1 MNKKGFTT
9 LELLLTMV
17 LVVSIMVTITN
28 TTYVYRDRSEY
39 EALLTEITDY
49 KNTLTKIIYDDILS
63 KDNRSNR
70 VTKIVRNSTNSYTLV
85 TPTRNIPLI
94 IYNSDDKVGV
104 AYDTVDY
111 IVPGSE
117 EELVTIEDITYH
129 PDPVLEKDIY
139 EDTEN
144 TIYSLEIVFKHRNL
158 NEYFKIK
165 IAVS

>member
-1 MNKKGFTT
+1 MG
-9 LELLLTMV
+9 
-17 LVVSIMVTITN
+17 SR
-28 TTYVYRDRSEY
+28 YYC
-39 EALLTEITDY
+39 
-49 KNTLTKIIYDDILS
+49 
-63 KDNRSNR
+63 NRNAD
-70 VTKIVRNSTNSYTLV
+70 STNSYTLV

-104 AYDTVDY
+104 SYDSVDY

-117 EELVTIEDITYH
+117 DEFVTIEDITYH

-139 EDTEN
+139 DDSEN